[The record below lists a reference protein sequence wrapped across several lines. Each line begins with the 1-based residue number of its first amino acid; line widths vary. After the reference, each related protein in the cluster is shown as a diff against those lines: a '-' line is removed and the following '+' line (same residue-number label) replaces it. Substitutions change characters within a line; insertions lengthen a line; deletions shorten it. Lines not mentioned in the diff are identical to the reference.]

1 MIDLHTTATANGYK
15 ASIMLEEVGLPYRV
29 IDYDLVKGEHMKP
42 EYLALNPVGRVPTI
56 VDHDVAGEAAGDAA
70 GGPLSVF
77 GTPAIL
83 MYLAEKTG
91 RLLPQAPRARAKAI
105 EWLGIVSGDIAPAYS
120 GQFVFNVIAPQ
131 RDPWAIDFYDK
142 LCLRMVG
149 AMEKRL
155 AEAPFL
161 AGEDYSIADIIAYP
175 VATVSMKRHPGT
187 LDGHPHIARWAA
199 VVGARPAVQR
209 GMKVPR

>member
-29 IDYDLVKGEHMKP
+29 IDYDLVKGEHMRP

-56 VDHDVAGEAAGDAA
+56 VDHDVP
-70 GGPLSVF
+70 GGPVSVY

-83 MYLAEKTG
+83 LYLAEKTG
-91 RLLPQAPRARAKAI
+91 QLLPAAASERAKVY
-105 EWLGIVSGDIAPAYS
+105 EWLGIVASDLAPAYS

-131 RDPWAIDFYDK
+131 KDAWAIEFYDK
-142 LCLRMVG
+142 LCLRLL
-149 AMEKRL
+149 APLEARL
-155 AEAPFL
+155 AASRYL
-161 AGEDYSIADIIAYP
+161 AGEAYSIADVIAYP
-175 VATVSMKRHPGT
+175 VAAVSMRRFPGGLGAHP
-187 LDGHPHIARWAA
+187 DIARWAA
-199 VVGARPAVQR
+199 EVGARPAVQR

>member
-42 EYLALNPVGRVPTI
+42 EYLALNPVGRVPTV
-56 VDHDVAGEAAGDAA
+56 VDREVSGE
-70 GGPLSVF
+70 PVSVY

-83 MYLAEKTG
+83 LYLAEKTG
-91 RLLPQAPRARAKAI
+91 KLLPTAAADRAKVY
-105 EWLGIVSGDIAPAYS
+105 EWLGIVASDLAPAYS

-131 RDPWAIDFYDK
+131 KDPWAIEFYDK
-142 LCLRMVG
+142 LCLRLL
-149 AMEKRL
+149 APLDARL
-155 AEAPFL
+155 AASRYL
-161 AGEDYSIADIIAYP
+161 AGATYSIADVIAYP
-175 VATVSMKRHPGT
+175 VAAVSMKRFPGDLGAHPN
-187 LDGHPHIARWAA
+187 IARWAA
-199 VVGARPAVQR
+199 EVGVRPAVQR